1 MKVYH
6 NLNEFKPLKQAIATV
21 GTFDGVHI
29 GHQKLLKRIQELA
42 EREKGE
48 TVLLTFH
55 PHPRLVLFP
64 DDNDLKLITTL
75 DERIERLSR
84 TGLDHLIVH
93 PFTSEFSRTTA
104 IEYVRDILIKQIGV
118 KKLVI
123 GYDHHF
129 GRNREGSLDNLKEMA
144 PTFGFEVEEI
154 PAQEIKDVNVSS
166 TKIRNALNEGDVK
179 KANSFLGYHFQL
191 SGTVVKGSEIG
202 SSLGFPT
209 ANIEVDNPN
218 KIIPAPGV
226 YATQAVINGRE
237 YKSMTNLGF
246 RPTVHENSQLTIESH
261 LFNFDMDI
269 YGETITLR
277 FIDRIREEVKF
288 DNRESLKDQIA
299 KDAGIVQK
307 VLADWD
313 NTHQ

>member
-21 GTFDGVHI
+21 GTFDGVHV
-29 GHQKLLKRIQELA
+29 GHQKLLKRIKELA
-42 EREKGE
+42 HKEGGE

-75 DERIERLSR
+75 EERIERLSQ
-84 TGLDHLIVH
+84 TGLDHLIIH
-93 PFTSEFSRTTA
+93 PFTTEFSRTTA
-104 IEYVRDILIKQIGV
+104 IEYVRDILVEQIGV

-129 GRNREGSLDNLKEMA
+129 GRNREGSLENLKELA
-144 PTFGFEVEEI
+144 PTFGFVVEEI

-226 YATQAVINGRE
+226 YATQAIINGRE

-246 RPTVHENSQLTIESH
+246 RPTVHENSQLTIEAH

-299 KDAGIVQK
+299 KDAGIVQE
-307 VLADWD
+307 VLADWA
-313 NTHQ
+313 NTL

>member
-6 NLNEFKPLKQAIATV
+6 NLNEFKPLKQAISTV

-29 GHQKLLKRIQELA
+29 GHQKILKRISELA
-42 EREKGE
+42 RKEGGE

-75 DERIERLSR
+75 EERIERLSK
-84 TGLDHLIVH
+84 TGLDHLIIH
-93 PFTSEFSRTTA
+93 PFTTEFSRTTA
-104 IEYVRDILIKQIGV
+104 IEYVRDILVEQIGV

-129 GRNREGSLDNLKEMA
+129 GRNREGSLENLKELA
-144 PTFGFEVEEI
+144 PTFGFNVEEI

-166 TKIRNALNEGDVK
+166 TKIRNALNEGNVK

-209 ANIEVDNPN
+209 ANIKVDNPN
-218 KIIPAPGV
+218 KIVPAPGV
-226 YATQAVINGRE
+226 YATQALINGQE
-237 YKSMTNLGF
+237 CESMTNLGF
-246 RPTVHENSQLTIESH
+246 RPTVHENSQLTVEAH
-261 LFNFDMDI
+261 LFNFDKDI
-269 YGETITLR
+269 YGENITLR
-277 FIDRIREEVKF
+277 FVDRIREEVKF
-288 DNRESLKDQIA
+288 DNRESLKTQIA
-299 KDAGIVQK
+299 KDARTVQK
-307 VLADWD
+307 VLADWT